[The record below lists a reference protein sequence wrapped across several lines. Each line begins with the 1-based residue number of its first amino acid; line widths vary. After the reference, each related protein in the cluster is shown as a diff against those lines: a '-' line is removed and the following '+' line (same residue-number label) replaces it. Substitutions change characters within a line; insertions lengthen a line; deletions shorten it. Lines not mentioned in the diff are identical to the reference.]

1 MIMSPESL
9 TLLAPSIPLLGTILI
24 LAARR
29 HPDVRE
35 AVTLVTAVSLF
46 ASVCALYPVVAG
58 GGRPRIVLL
67 EVLPGLALFF
77 EVEPLGML
85 FALVAS
91 CLWIV
96 TSVYAIGYMRAN
108 KERNQT
114 RFFAFFSLSLASA
127 VGIAFSGNLLTL
139 FVFYEALTLATY
151 PLVTHHGTAK
161 AKEGG
166 RTYLGILLA
175 TSIGFLMVAIVWTW
189 HLTGTLDFR
198 SGGILHG
205 AAPPGVIMALLALYA
220 FGTGKAA
227 LMPFHRWLPAAMVAP
242 TPVSALLHAVAVVK
256 AGVFTILKVVV
267 YVFGFEALQPPVMTT
282 WLLYVA
288 AFTILAASLIALTRD
303 NLKARLAYSTVSQLS
318 YIVLAAV
325 LANQA
330 GILAGGSHI
339 AMHAFGKITL
349 FFCAGAIYV
358 ATKKTEISTMDGLGR
373 RMPLTFLAFFVGSL
387 SVAGLPPTGGT
398 WSKWYLLVGAVEGGH
413 MVLLGV
419 LALSTL
425 LNVAYLMPIVARGFF
440 LPAQDGWSDGIK
452 EAPPLC
458 LVPLCFTAV
467 GGVALFFFPGPI
479 FHLLGLLL

>member
-1 MIMSPESL
+1 MSPEGL
-9 TLLAPSIPLLGTILI
+9 TLLAPAIPLVGTLAI

-29 HPDVRE
+29 HPNLRE
-35 AVTLVTAVSLF
+35 GLTLITAVSLF
-46 ASVCALYPVVAG
+46 VTVLALYPVIAG
-58 GGRPRIVLL
+58 GGRPQVTLL
-67 EVLPGLALFF
+67 EVLPGLALSF

-91 CLWIV
+91 GLWIV

-108 KERNQT
+108 KEGHQT
-114 RFFAFFSLSLASA
+114 RFFAFFALSLASA
-127 VGIAFSGNLLTL
+127 VGVAFSGNLLTL

-151 PLVTHHGTAK
+151 PLVTHHGTPK
-161 AKEGG
+161 AKRGG
-166 RTYLGILLA
+166 RTYLGILLT
-175 TSIGFLMVAIVWTW
+175 TSIGFLLVAMVWTW
-189 HLTGTLDFR
+189 HLTGTLEFR
-198 SGGILHG
+198 EGGILQG
-205 AAPPGVIMALLALYA
+205 AASPGVLVALLALYA

-227 LMPFHRWLPAAMVAP
+227 LMPFHGWLPAAMVAP

-267 YVFGFEALQPPVMTT
+267 YVFGLETLQAPGLTT

-288 AFTILAASLIALTRD
+288 AFTILAASVVALTRD

-318 YIVLAAV
+318 YIVLAGL
-325 LANQA
+325 LANHA
-330 GILAGGSHI
+330 GLIAGGSHI

-358 ATKKTEISTMDGLGR
+358 AAKKTEISTMDGLGR

-398 WSKWYLLVGAVEGGH
+398 WSKWYLLVGALEGGH
-413 MVLLGV
+413 PVLLGV

-440 LPAQDGWSDGIK
+440 LPPGDGWQGGLK
-452 EAPPLC
+452 EAPLLC
-458 LVPLCFTAV
+458 LLPLCFTAV
-467 GGVALFFFPGPI
+467 GCVVLFFFPQPI
-479 FHLLGLLL
+479 LQLVGLLS